1 MERIF
6 LSQSKNL
13 VFQNILINFHAN
25 RFKNINLQVNLNI
38 MSYFE
43 NFIDFKKFYI
53 QFFQLDCFPQ
63 DPRLLP
69 RYYLHLF
76 DILFFVTIT
85 SLFYL
90 PNYFII
96 FVNYFC

>member
-13 VFQNILINFHAN
+13 EFQNILISFHAN

-38 MSYFE
+38 MSYFKD
-43 NFIDFKKFYI
+43 FIDFKKFYI
-53 QFFQLDCFPQ
+53 QFSQLDCFPQ
-63 DPRLLP
+63 DPHWLP

-76 DILFFVTIT
+76 YICIFVTIT
-85 SLFYL
+85 SLFYSS
-90 PNYFII
+90 NYFII
-96 FVNYFC
+96 FVNY